1 MNQERSSPRWY
12 TEDGSWDVTFQ
23 QRLAGLPLPDSALVI
38 DVRSPSNY
46 TYPLLWNLAT
56 DIEDLAT
63 QMRLQGI
70 PQWEYLETCIDFLQV
85 DTEETRGQHSIR
97 LESRSDTMTFESIAA
112 LAAKVNDKHIQRV
125 FSNRNN
131 APHMRNDNSSG
142 ERTGPQQSAVRVF
155 FLIDMKKDAGISFQ
169 HAVQYAQALKDHV
182 RAEYDPQRIGH
193 DEPISIY
200 AVCMNADL
208 NRREPLFERY
218 SQFKRA
224 FDIMILIQEHRDDG
238 TQLYNEY
245 QAYAVEQILYG
256 LLLASPGEIADEQ
269 NTIDDED
276 LGQHLMRYEEEE
288 AAFSCIIYSIGI
300 SSIAYSARWG
310 QRWISYGLTT
320 KLIDLIEDTQEAANS
335 ETLLKEPGK
344 EQSWLDE
351 WQDRALAV
359 LPGTLPVLLP
369 ELADAFQRPTFAD
382 APALGKTLEYLQ
394 HLPQQTEQWYGAAA
408 QLEFTDAIEQIAHL
422 PELIA
427 NSVRER
433 NKRSREVRTPADDAL
448 YATVALQDQAQS
460 CVVSLFR
467 GARGG
472 LPRAL
477 LQLDMLSAKLREW
490 EKGAQIVPPFK
501 SYQQQFEQEVE
512 AVYKEL
518 RPAFYTWRVPP
529 FGMALRSTAL
539 IWLVALALALIVAG
553 GVAGVFI
560 PAWQQLTAPLL
571 PPLPA
576 AFALRLLLIV
586 LIVIGMLIAL
596 RRRNGQLHKQSDA
609 ALRRL
614 RSCSNKQREQL
625 QALVIK
631 RVALHLLMAAGIYDT
646 SSAGCVYKKRLQEL
660 ETALKQARDEAD
672 RQRERADEYRKSSL
686 QATYT
691 GREMPDDSPWLRL
704 NTNRDYLP
712 WDRVSKAYQDMF
724 HRFEENDPY
733 FDELVRRMLQQAA
746 PELPKFSQFSANQTL
761 GLASTID
768 DQEELQLLA
777 SSLVAAIISA
787 KVNGYNLVQVEPQI
801 QRYQALQARSLE
813 EQTLLAES
821 ITLLEQAVAELQLEQ
836 IIIGEDQHLDTD
848 NSFFLRR
855 NRTPEQILAA
865 WVSHACQFNEPVRLM
880 LEEHSITE
888 RLEAEHIVPDQAI
901 KDLLNRFQLFGNHSR
916 SRGSEHYYLL
926 LIPGVASKGFF
937 DSLDRIQLPHFQ
949 WVRFPDGEK
958 LIYMHVHRTRL

>member
-1 MNQERSSPRWY
+1 MNQERGSPRWY
-12 TEDGSWDVTFQ
+12 AGDGSWDATLQ

-38 DVRSPSNY
+38 DVRSTSNY

-70 PQWEYLETCIDFLQV
+70 PHWEYLETCIDFLQV
-85 DTEETRGQHSIR
+85 DTEETRGQRPIR

-112 LAAKVNDKHIQRV
+112 MAAEVNDKHVQRV

-131 APHMRNDNSSG
+131 APHMRNEHSGG

-169 HAVQYAQALKDHV
+169 YAVQYAQALKDHV
-182 RAEYDPQRIGH
+182 RANYDPQRIGH

-208 NRREPLFERY
+208 NRREPLFEQY
-218 SQFKRA
+218 PQFKRA

-276 LGQHLMRYEEEE
+276 LGQHLTRYGEEE
-288 AAFSCIIYSIGI
+288 ATFSCIIYSIGI

-310 QRWISYGLTT
+310 QRWLSYGLTT
-320 KLIDLIEDTQEAANS
+320 KLIDLIEDTQEATNS
-335 ETLLKEPGK
+335 EALLREPGK
-344 EQSWLDE
+344 ERSWLDE
-351 WQDRALAV
+351 WQHNALEV
-359 LPGTLPVLLP
+359 LPGALPVLLP
-369 ELADAFQRPTFAD
+369 ELAVVFRRPAFAD
-382 APALGKTLEYLQ
+382 APAPGKTLEYLQ
-394 HLPQQTEQWYGAAA
+394 HLPQQAEQWYSAAA
-408 QLEFTDAIEQIAHL
+408 QQQFTDAIEQIAHL

-427 NSVRER
+427 NNVRER
-433 NKRSREVRTPADDAL
+433 NKRSREARTPADDAL
-448 YATVALQDQAQS
+448 YATVALQDRAQR

-472 LPRAL
+472 LPLAL
-477 LQLDMLSAKLREW
+477 LQLDMLTVKLREW
-490 EKGAQIVPPFK
+490 EKDAQSIPPFK
-501 SYQQQFEQEVE
+501 GYQQQLEQEVE
-512 AVYKEL
+512 AACKDL
-518 RPAFYTWRVPP
+518 RPAFRAWPVPP
-529 FGMALRSTAL
+529 FGMVLRSTVL
-539 IWLVALALALIVAG
+539 LWLAALALALIVAG
-553 GVAGVFI
+553 GVAGAFI
-560 PAWQQLTAPLL
+560 PAWQQLTTPLL
-571 PPLPA
+571 PPPLA
-576 AFALRLLLIV
+576 ALALRLLLIT
-586 LIVIGMLIAL
+586 LIVIGTLIEL
-596 RRRNGQLHKQSDA
+596 RRRNRQLRMQGDEA
-609 ALRRL
+609 TRRL
-614 RSCSNKQREQL
+614 RSCANSQWEQL
-625 QALVIK
+625 RTLVIK
-631 RVALHLLMAAGIYDT
+631 RAALQILMAAGIYDT
-646 SSAGCVYKKRLQEL
+646 SSAGCAYKKRLQEL
-660 ETALKQARDEAD
+660 EVALKQARDEAD
-672 RQRERADEYRKSSL
+672 KQRERADEYRKSSL
-686 QATYT
+686 QATHT

-712 WDRVSKAYQDMF
+712 WDRVSKAYQNMF

-733 FDELVRRMLQQAA
+733 FEELVRRMLQQAA
-746 PELPKFSQFSANQTL
+746 PELPKLSQFSASRPLEHT
-761 GLASTID
+761 STID

-777 SSLVAAIISA
+777 SRLVAAIISA
-787 KVNGYNLVQVEPQI
+787 KVNGYNLVQIEPHI
-801 QRYQALQARSLE
+801 QRYRALQARSLD

-821 ITLLEQAVAELQLEQ
+821 ITSLEQAVAELQLEQ
-836 IIIGEDQHLDTD
+836 IISGEDQQIDTD
-848 NSFFLRR
+848 NSFFHRK

-865 WVSHACQFNEPVRLM
+865 WVSHACQFDEPVKLM

-888 RLEAEHIVPDQAI
+888 RLEAEHIVPEQAI
-901 KDLLNRFQLFGNHSR
+901 TDLLNRFQLFGNHSR

-926 LIPGVASKGFF
+926 LIPGIASEDFF